1 MKQQQIVFQTRKKI
15 IRLSAAVEQ
24 LSKAHDAV
32 IDIYDNVYH
41 AAGTPS
47 SEELHKACIQRK
59 VDIDKINDIDNVHVM
74 G

>member
-1 MKQQQIVFQTRKKI
+1 MKQQQIVFQIIKKI
-15 IRLSAAVEQ
+15 IRLSATVEQ
-24 LSKAHDAV
+24 LSAAHDAV

-74 G
+74 D

>member
-1 MKQQQIVFQTRKKI
+1 MKQQQIVFQTIKKI
-15 IRLSAAVEQ
+15 IRLSATVEQ
-24 LSKAHDAV
+24 LSAAHDAV

-59 VDIDKINDIDNVHVM
+59 VDIDKINDIDSVHVM
-74 G
+74 D

>member
-1 MKQQQIVFQTRKKI
+1 MKQQQIVFQTIKKI
-15 IRLSAAVEQ
+15 IRLSATVEQ
-24 LSKAHDAV
+24 LSAAHDAV

-74 G
+74 D

>member
-1 MKQQQIVFQTRKKI
+1 MKQQQIVFQTIKKI
-15 IRLSAAVEQ
+15 IRLSATVEQ
-24 LSKAHDAV
+24 LAAAHDAV

-59 VDIDKINDIDNVHVM
+59 VDIDKINDIDSVHVM
-74 G
+74 D

>member
-1 MKQQQIVFQTRKKI
+1 MTQQIVFQTIKNWIK
-15 IRLSAAVEQ
+15 SCVTVEQ
-24 LSKAHDAV
+24 LAVTHDAV
-32 IDIYDNVYH
+32 INLYDNVYH

-74 G
+74 D